1 MRKVLVTSNSF
12 GKYDQEPIKK
22 LEAAGFEVVRNP
34 YGRMMEE
41 DEFIEQMQGAE
52 TVILSTEKV
61 TKKVIDACPDLKM
74 ISRYGVGLDNID
86 LDYCKEKGIPVTVT
100 RGGNSNA
107 GGRICSHLDSCSFQ
121 RNSCIRNESQRR
133 KMEKIQWP

>member
-41 DEFIEQMQGAE
+41 DEFIEQMQG
-52 TVILSTEKV
+52 
-61 TKKVIDACPDLKM
+61 
-74 ISRYGVGLDNID
+74 SRNRYFEHREGDQKGHRCVPGSENDFQIWRGPGQYRFGL
-86 LDYCKEKGIPVTVT
+86 L
-100 RGGNSNA
+100 
-107 GGRICSHLDSCSFQ
+107 
-121 RNSCIRNESQRR
+121 
-133 KMEKIQWP
+133 

>member
-1 MRKVLVTSNSF
+1 MKS
-12 GKYDQEPIKK
+12 
-22 LEAAGFEVVRNP
+22 VRNP

-86 LDYCKEKGIPVTVT
+86 LDYCKEKGHSWLLLPEVVTVM
-100 RGGNSNA
+100 RWQNLQS
-107 GGRICSHLDSCSFQ
+107 
-121 RNSCIRNESQRR
+121 
-133 KMEKIQWP
+133 P